1 MSRAPSVFVVTCPV
15 PRGLGEHLRVEVAG
29 HTVTAVSPVGF
40 RHAFE
45 LPPGVAV
52 ERLAW
57 QVYADV
63 LELRAPFLA
72 RDVDTT

>member
-1 MSRAPSVFVVTCPV
+1 MSCAPPVFVVTCPV
-15 PRGLGEHLRVEVAG
+15 PPGSGERLRVEVASR
-29 HTVTAVSPVGF
+29 TVTAVSPDRF
-40 RHAFE
+40 RHTFE
-45 LPPGVAV
+45 LPPEVAV

-72 RDVDTT
+72 GDVDTT